1 MMDPTRLGV
10 GVIGAGR
17 VGPVLAQ
24 ALAGAGHALVG
35 MTAPSDGDTDRVT
48 SVVPGVQFLEARE
61 LVERSE
67 LVVLAVPDDSLV
79 ELVSGL
85 ALMGAWQQGHIVLHT
100 SIRHGLEVLAPATQA
115 GAIPITVHPLMEFT
129 GTSIDI
135 ARLTGCWAVVSA
147 PAIAAPI
154 AEALA
159 VEMGMEPLVIGPDDR
174 EHIASAV
181 ALATSFAATT
191 IREAAD
197 RLRAIGIDN
206 PGVVLEP
213 LLRSSVDNAVRAVA
227 GNERELGS

>member
-1 MMDPTRLGV
+1 
-10 GVIGAGR
+10 
-17 VGPVLAQ
+17 
-24 ALAGAGHALVG
+24 

-67 LVVLAVPDDSLV
+67 LVVLAVPDDSLA
-79 ELVSGL
+79 ELVNGL

-147 PAIAAPI
+147 PAIATPI